1 MKENGTILDH
11 PTLQL
16 QATPGLRLSKFV
28 KEVPKPRVIMP
39 MSLSGRA

>member
-11 PTLQL
+11 PTLQT
-16 QATPGLRLSKFV
+16 QATPCLRLYEFV
-28 KEVPKPRVIMP
+28 KEVSKPRVIMP